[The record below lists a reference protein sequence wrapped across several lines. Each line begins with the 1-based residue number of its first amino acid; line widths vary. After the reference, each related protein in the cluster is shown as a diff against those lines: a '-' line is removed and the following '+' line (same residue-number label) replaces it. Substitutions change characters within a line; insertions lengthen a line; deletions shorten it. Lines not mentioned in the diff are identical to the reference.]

1 LIRDADFIRRQC
13 DPRSAEVGPARG
25 PSAADPYYG
34 ISVNDDGEIVRGKH
48 PPRCPD
54 GIFVAPFEQGEIGS

>member
-1 LIRDADFIRRQC
+1 MRILSGG
-13 DPRSAEVGPARG
+13 SAILEALKWDR

-48 PPRCPD
+48 STPTPTSQRR
-54 GIFVAPFEQGEIGS
+54 